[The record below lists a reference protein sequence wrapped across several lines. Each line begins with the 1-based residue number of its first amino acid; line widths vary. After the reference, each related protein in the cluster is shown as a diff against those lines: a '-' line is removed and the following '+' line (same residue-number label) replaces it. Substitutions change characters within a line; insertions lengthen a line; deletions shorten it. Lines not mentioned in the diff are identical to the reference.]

1 MSKVS
6 TRSRKNADLS
16 ILPALAGLEIIIAV
30 AVLVAALNSN
40 YQIIAEGGAQLGLHI
55 KQLVNKLH
63 IILIQEALHQSAK
76 VMVRVARQIIR
87 LISEVSLLED
97 C

>member
-1 MSKVS
+1 VSKVS

-16 ILPALAGLEIIIAV
+16 ILPGLVGLEIIIAV

-40 YQIIAEGGAQLGLHI
+40 YLIIAEGGGQLGLHI
-55 KQLVNKLH
+55 KQLVNKPH
-63 IILIQEALHQSAK
+63 IILILEALHQSAK
-76 VMVRVARQIIR
+76 VMAKVARQIIR
-87 LISEVSLLED
+87 PTSVVSLLED